1 MDHGVNIKTVED
13 NVDNP
18 GDLGHGDVFLDTP
31 PKAWFRKEII
41 EKWTSLKLK
50 SSTLWKTMSRE

>member
-31 PKAWFRKEII
+31 PKA
-41 EKWTSLKLK
+41 
-50 SSTLWKTMSRE
+50 